1 MKKNQNLC
9 VEFSVTFM
17 LNWAA
22 WAVVV
27 RFMDETALI
36 YLRVM
41 CSFSFTVK
49 SASSADSC
57 FLDLC
62 SCKTKYDSLNYLHGN
77 VKVTFFTL
85 HLISKQLSGL
95 CADSSFSQCHCSG
108 FYGRVLCSICYGVES
123 WSWPLIWLSSCMVLL

>member
-1 MKKNQNLC
+1 M
-9 VEFSVTFM
+9 
-17 LNWAA
+17 
-22 WAVVV
+22 

-62 SCKTKYDSLNYLHGN
+62 SCKTKYDSLNYFHGN

-85 HLISKQLSGL
+85 HLISKQL
-95 CADSSFSQCHCSG
+95 AG
-108 FYGRVLCSICYGVES
+108 FVQIVLF
-123 WSWPLIWLSSCMVLL
+123 LSVIAVAFMEKFYVPFAMG